1 MNQPPNQFKMQ
12 QIPFNPRIVAYIV
25 ALLILLLIG
34 IKTIVII
41 EPNEKGVVLRL
52 GRALDDLLMPGAN
65 FVVPFVDDVY
75 ILETEVIHKE
85 EFGYRSAGAMNNRTR
100 YSTNSYNEESLIVSG
115 DLNMAEVE
123 WSVQYKIS
131 NPKNYLFRIADPV
144 GTLRDLSESV
154 MCSVIGNRSVYEVLT
169 VGRTEI
175 EVLAVQDLQSLLDQY
190 ETGIK
195 VVTLKLQNVLPPDK
209 VKPSYNEVNEAE
221 QYREKLVN
229 QAQEQYNAAV
239 PRAEGQAKQRLEQ
252 AEGYRIDRI
261 NRARGE
267 ADRFINIY
275 DAYKSAKE
283 VTRKR
288 MYLETMAEL
297 LGRTDNVTI
306 VDDDLGS
313 LLPLLNLDRNKGG
326 NDGQ

>member
-1 MNQPPNQFKMQ
+1 MNQPPNHPNQFQMQ
-12 QIPFNPRIVAYIV
+12 QIPFNPRVLAYII
-25 ALLILLLIG
+25 AALILLLIG
-34 IKTIVII
+34 MKTIIII

-52 GRALDDLLMPGAN
+52 GRALDQLLMPGAN

-85 EFGYRSAGAMNNRTR
+85 EFGYRSTGALNNRTR
-100 YSTNSYNEESLIVSG
+100 YSSDNFYEESLIVSG

-123 WSVQYKIS
+123 WSVQYKIN

-144 GTLRDLSESV
+144 GTLRDLSEAV

-175 EVLAVQDLQSLLDQY
+175 EVLAAQDLQDLLDQY

-221 QYREKLVN
+221 QYREKLIN
-229 QAQEQYNAAV
+229 QAQEQYNASV
-239 PRAEGQAKQRLEQ
+239 PRAQGEALQRLEQ

-275 DAYKSAKE
+275 NAYKPAKE

-288 MYLETMAEL
+288 MYLETMTEL
-297 LGRTDNVTI
+297 LTDAQDVTI

-313 LLPLLNLDRNKGG
+313 LLPLLNLDKKKGG
-326 NDGQ
+326 Q